1 MTPLEAMERLSATWF
16 PDAMADPA
24 TAERW
29 VDVFADDVVV
39 IEPASLP
46 HGGRHRGL
54 DQFRALQAAMRE
66 LWDQRIEAA
75 DYWQCAEDRVTL
87 RIVIRWT
94 ARSTGRSV
102 VLPMVDLLRF
112 RDGRVVEVEAF
123 VHDTKGLLD
132 TLEPAE
138 PGPGEA

>member
-1 MTPLEAMERLSATWF
+1 MTPLEAMERLAATWF
-16 PDAMADPA
+16 PDAMTDPA

-29 VDVFADDVVV
+29 IDVFADDVVV

-46 HGGRHRGL
+46 HGGRHEGL
-54 DQFRALQAAMRE
+54 DAFRSLQATMRE

-75 DYWQCAEDRVTL
+75 DYWPCGEDRVTL
-87 RIVIRWT
+87 RIVIHWT

-102 VLPMVDLLRF
+102 VLPMIDLLRF

-123 VHDTKGLLD
+123 VHDTQALLA
-132 TLEPAE
+132 TLEPSE
-138 PGPGEA
+138 RGEA